1 MLLKFIY
8 NHYGQALYSHIYYN
22 HEVQYLLI
30 LKKKLFPDPPKHEAV
45 AFILN
50 PDIKENKYDTNNVH
64 TCSGDVG
71 YPSGLGY
78 LSLKF
83 TDPTTNASFTY
94 DKMTVTED
102 MKIAL
107 DSPLK
112 FKLSLSSG
120 LSIIIVE
127 DDEPDIVNCTR
138 KKEIKFLL
146 QATRDWNKA
155 KIRCRVVS
163 ETNEVNFTSVE
174 KDMYVIPGK

>member
-1 MLLKFIY
+1 M
-8 NHYGQALYSHIYYN
+8 
-22 HEVQYLLI
+22 QYLLI

>member
-8 NHYGQALYSHIYYN
+8 NHYDQALFSHIYYN
-22 HEVQYLLI
+22 QEEQCLLY
-30 LKKKLFPDPPKHEAV
+30 LKKQLFPDPPKHEQV
-45 AFILN
+45 VFILN
-50 PDIKENKYDTNNVH
+50 PDIKENKYDTSNVH

-71 YPSGLGY
+71 YPSGLAY

-102 MKIAL
+102 MKI
-107 DSPLK
+107 SVEPPLK
-112 FKLSLSSG
+112 FKVSVASG
-120 LSIIIVE
+120 LSVIIVE
-127 DDEPDIVNCTR
+127 DGEPESVNCTR

-155 KIRCRVVS
+155 KIQCRVVS
-163 ETNEVNFTSVE
+163 ETTEVNSTSVE
-174 KDMYVIPGK
+174 KEIYVIPGK